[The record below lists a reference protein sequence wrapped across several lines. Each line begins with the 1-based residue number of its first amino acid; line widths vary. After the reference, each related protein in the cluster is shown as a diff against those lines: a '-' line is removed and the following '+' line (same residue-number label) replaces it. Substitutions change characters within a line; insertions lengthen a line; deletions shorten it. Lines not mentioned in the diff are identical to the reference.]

1 MIKVGEKIPSLKI
14 RKVTPSGVDEVSTDD
29 FFGGRKVVLF
39 SVPGAFTPVCSSSHL
54 PGYVEKAAEIKKR
67 GVDEIVCL
75 SVNDAHVMRAWG
87 DKHGATGVV
96 TLLADGNA
104 ELTRALGL
112 DIDLGVA
119 GMGVR
124 AKRAALTIE
133 NGVVRSLEVE
143 AKPSDLSGSSADA
156 CLVRLGA

>member
-1 MIKVGEKIPSLKI
+1 MIQVGQKVPSLKL
-14 RKVTPSGVDEVSTDD
+14 RKVTASGVDEVSTDD

-39 SVPGAFTPVCSSSHL
+39 TIPGAFTPTCSNTHM
-54 PGYVEKAAEIKKR
+54 PGYVANAEKIKGRGVAEIAC
-67 GVDEIVCL
+67 V
-75 SVNDAHVMRAWG
+75 SVNDPHVMRAWG
-87 DKHGATGVV
+87 KTQDPDGAV

-112 DIDLGVA
+112 DLDLSVA

-124 AKRAALTIE
+124 AKRASLVIDD
-133 NGVVRSLEVE
+133 GVVKSVEVE
-143 AKPSDLSGSSADA
+143 AKPSDVTGSGADA

>member
-1 MIKVGEKIPSLKI
+1 MIQTGQKIPSLKL
-14 RKVTPSGVDEVSTDD
+14 RKVTDTGVEEVTSDD
-29 FFGGRKVVLF
+29 FFRGRKVVVIT
-39 SVPGAFTPVCSSSHL
+39 VPGAFTPTCSNAHL
-54 PGYVEKAAEIKKR
+54 PGYVSNADEIKGRGVAEIA
-67 GVDEIVCL
+67 CL

-87 DKHGATGVV
+87 EKQGTAGKV

-124 AKRAALTIE
+124 AKRAALVVDD
-133 NGVVRSLEVE
+133 GVVKSIDVE
-143 AKPSDLSGSSADA
+143 AKPSDVSGSGADS
-156 CLVRLGA
+156 CLTRLGA

>member
-1 MIKVGEKIPSLKI
+1 MIQTGQKIPSLKL
-14 RKVTPSGVDEVSTDD
+14 RKVTDSGVEEVTSDD
-29 FFGGRKVVLF
+29 FFRGRKVVVIT
-39 SVPGAFTPVCSSSHL
+39 VPGAFTPTCSNAHL
-54 PGYVEKAAEIKKR
+54 PGYVSNADEIKGRGVAEIA
-67 GVDEIVCL
+67 CL

-87 DKHGATGVV
+87 EKQGTAGKV

-124 AKRAALTIE
+124 AKRAALVVDD
-133 NGVVRSLEVE
+133 GVVKSIDVE
-143 AKPSDLSGSSADA
+143 AKPSDVSGSGADS
-156 CLVRLGA
+156 CLTKLGG